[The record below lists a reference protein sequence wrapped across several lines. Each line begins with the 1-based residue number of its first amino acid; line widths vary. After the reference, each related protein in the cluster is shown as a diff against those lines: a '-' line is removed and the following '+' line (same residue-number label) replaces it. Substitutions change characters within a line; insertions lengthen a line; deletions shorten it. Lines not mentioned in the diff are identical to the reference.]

1 MSTAG
6 HYVGPV
12 ILASDEEA
20 AKKLRVINIYKN
32 EVYKDIDLYTHKHVD
47 GNDTFSSPYNRKQIT
62 FSPQVQN
69 ARSSDT
75 SENVD
80 GAVIARYVE
89 FRDAQLR
96 NRIQFALS
104 DKVVDKYADDDI
116 SLRDNMYHYYL
127 MVPEGFND
135 NTLRPL
141 AEYIHRFLVFGA
153 LYDWYSQ
160 FGDGQAEY
168 YGDQLPML
176 EEQINS
182 ALRGPSIVR
191 RPMQPFGPAYKFK

>member
-1 MSTAG
+1 MSK

-12 ILASDEEA
+12 ILASDKRLADKSRTIE
-20 AKKLRVINIYKN
+20 IYKN

-47 GNDTFSSPYNRKQIT
+47 AHEDMGLRTH
-62 FSPQVQN
+62 N
-69 ARSSDT
+69 AVSSDN

-96 NRIQFALS
+96 TKIQFALS
-104 DKVVDKYADDDI
+104 PESEDYADDDI
-116 SLRDNMYHYYL
+116 TMEKNKYTYHL
-127 MVPEGFND
+127 VLPDGFND

-141 AEYIHRFLVFGA
+141 AEYIHRFLVWGA

-160 FGDGQAEY
+160 FGMTQAAVYDTKELLDAII
-168 YGDQLPML
+168 G
-176 EEQINS
+176 S
-182 ALRGPSIVR
+182 LRGPSIVK
-191 RPMQPFGPAYKFK
+191 RPMQPFGPAEKIY